1 MSKVLEL
8 SNTRLIQHAVENG
21 EGELV
26 ANGAFNSLT
35 GSRTGRSP
43 ADRFIVKEGSTSD
56 QIDWGEVNKP
66 TLYPP
71 FSNIEDSIAETE
83 PLPLVPATWIEYTFF

>member
-26 ANGAFNSLT
+26 ANAAFNSLT

-43 ADRFIVKEGSTSD
+43 ADRFIV
-56 QIDWGEVNKP
+56 
-66 TLYPP
+66 
-71 FSNIEDSIAETE
+71 
-83 PLPLVPATWIEYTFF
+83 

>member
-8 SNTRLIQHAVENG
+8 SNTRLIQHAVANG

-35 GSRTGRSP
+35 GSRLSL
-43 ADRFIVKEGSTSD
+43 IH
-56 QIDWGEVNKP
+56 I
-66 TLYPP
+66 
-71 FSNIEDSIAETE
+71 
-83 PLPLVPATWIEYTFF
+83 